1 MYTYLYKYMYIYIYT
16 YKYVS
21 IRDAAM
27 QKRLDNIEIAL
38 NNILHY
44 WDEELESWAF
54 EAGSVSLS
62 SIVNGKPLCMCVV
75 DSKTA
80 GDKRGSNGGR
90 SLDEIVKFGAILSPN
105 QGIIPEE
112 TINQLASLCR
122 AFSSEE
128 LTEMSNPRPSS
139 QQNLVDGGYD
149 YYGLDDECQKQRLAH
164 VLMIKTRKM
173 DRRRLLK
180 AIIDESYEVDD
191 LRAPFCKDGPSQ
203 PILSTRNEDVTSIIE
218 AINVSE
224 HDADQQINQVEKNE
238 RITSEDDMNCLKEQ
252 VKVLNQVEKALKNT
266 ALVLNLDLDRYKGLS
281 ATKSLQIMEERTTSS
296 ATTIYHTSCNRD
308 DPQILMS
315 IAAELAVSTTL
326 ILENNHD
333 LPFDIID
340 DRYGYINRTDSGNKS
355 ESTSGI
361 CKICCGTSSEIIS
374 ATPSN
379 SVPQA
384 DTPISNSTAATIAS
398 HDVDIVP
405 SNTADD
411 TDFSVSISGSNVAI
425 MSDSSTN
432 GSEII
437 KVATLETAEPMK
449 LRYSSSDGIGGVN
462 NYGNYDDCDGVNNY
476 NSNDS
481 VNCYSGQYGLYNGS
495 DCSAIVDTVVDI
507 STYSNSNGSSDGKK
521 NDASVTVKRDSL
533 NSISDHKMEDLKG
546 SAPLPLSFNH
556 SINLSSPP
564 VRSRRGSWMSPDGS
578 DTGVGGLESHLSSVC
593 PTEED
598 NGYSPFTDSDKSWVE
613 WWWDLNPA
621 LNEGREARDEEVAG
635 ELPGIA
641 LKRRITTARLKNKF
655 KTKSRIH
662 EEVEFRSLNVGTS
675 KDALSIA
682 QFNSH
687 YPSNV
692 PSTTKNRYSSQR
704 VVLDINSVD
713 SLAAIRAE
721 SSPRNMYDIT
731 VIAPKG
737 LGLNLTLVRGYAL
750 LVRAFNVLADG
761 SVGPVERAGIVK
773 GGDYLLGVNEI
784 SLIGMGLEQ
793 IAEILLNI
801 DRMGKVNIH
810 QIALT
815 CDIF

>member
-1 MYTYLYKYMYIYIYT
+1 
-16 YKYVS
+16 
-21 IRDAAM
+21 M
-27 QKRLDNIEIAL
+27 QKRLDTIEIAL
-38 NNILHY
+38 NNILNY

-54 EAGSVSLS
+54 AAGSVSLS
-62 SIVNGKPLCMCVV
+62 SIVNGKPQCMCVV

-90 SLDEIVKFGAILSPN
+90 SLDEIVKFGAILSAN

-112 TINQLASLCR
+112 TIAQLASLCR
-122 AFSSEE
+122 VLSSEE
-128 LTEMSNPRPSS
+128 LTEMYNPHQSS

-164 VLMIKTRKM
+164 VSMIKTRKM

-180 AIIDESYEVDD
+180 AIIDESYEVED
-191 LRAPFCKDGPSQ
+191 LIAPFLKDEPSQ
-203 PILSTRNEDVTSIIE
+203 PILSTRNEHVTPILE
-218 AINVSE
+218 AVNVIE
-224 HDADQQINQVEKNE
+224 HDANQQINQVEKNE
-238 RITSEDDMNCLKEQ
+238 RITSEDYMNCVKKQ

-281 ATKSLQIMEERTTSS
+281 ATKSLHILEERTTSS
-296 ATTIYHTSCNRD
+296 VTTIYHTSCNQD

-315 IAAELAVSTTL
+315 IAAELTDSTTL

-333 LPFDIID
+333 FSFDIID
-340 DRYGYINRTDSGNKS
+340 DRYGYINSRDSGSKS
-355 ESTSGI
+355 ESPSGI
-361 CKICCGTSSEIIS
+361 CKICCGTSSKIIS

-384 DTPISNSTAATIAS
+384 DTPISNSTATTIAS
-398 HDVDIVP
+398 HDGDIVP
-405 SNTADD
+405 NIKNTADD
-411 TDFSVSISGSNVAI
+411 TDFSVSISGNNVTI

-437 KVATLETAEPMK
+437 KAVTLETAAEPMK
-449 LRYSSSDGIGGVN
+449 LHYSSSDGIGGVN
-462 NYGNYDDCDGVNNY
+462 NYGNCDDCDGVDNY
-476 NSNDS
+476 SSNDGLDL
-481 VNCYSGQYGLYNGS
+481 YSGKYGLYNGS
-495 DCSAIVDTVVDI
+495 DVSAIVDTAVDI
-507 STYSNSNGSSDGKK
+507 STYSSSNGSSDGNK
-521 NDASVTVKRDSL
+521 NNSSVTVKKDSL
-533 NSISDHKMEDLKG
+533 DAISDHKTADIKG
-546 SAPLPLSFNH
+546 SAPLPLTFSQ
-556 SINLSSPP
+556 SMNLSSPP
-564 VRSRRGSWMSPDGS
+564 VGSRKGSWMSPDGS
-578 DTGVGGLESHLSSVC
+578 DTGVGLESSVC

-613 WWWDLNPA
+613 WWWDLNPVF
-621 LNEGREARDEEVAG
+621 NEGREARDEEVAG
-635 ELPGIA
+635 DLPGVA

-655 KTKSRIH
+655 EMKSRIH
-662 EEVEFRSLNVGTS
+662 E
-675 KDALSIA
+675 A
-682 QFNSH
+682 
-687 YPSNV
+687 PSNV
-692 PSTTKNRYSSQR
+692 PSTIENRYSSQR
-704 VVLDINSVD
+704 IVLDINSVN

-737 LGLNLTLVRGYAL
+737 LGLNLTLVPGYAL
-750 LVRAFNVLADG
+750 LVRAFNALADG

-810 QIALT
+810 
-815 CDIF
+815 